1 MKDAPVLIRR
11 FGSAQ
16 THDRALLI
24 DALPRGLALFFGGF
38 ALINLLGD
46 LERFIQAE
54 VRSGHFAS
62 EEDAIATA
70 IRLLRQ
76 QVGQPAP
83 SSPTAAPAPDP
94 VLGAM
99 RDAADEMDEIVAE
112 AMKCR
117 EQQPWRLSPG
127 E

>member
-1 MKDAPVLIRR
+1 M
-11 FGSAQ
+11 
-16 THDRALLI
+16 T
-24 DALPRGLALFFGGF
+24 
-38 ALINLLGD
+38 INLPGD

-76 QVGQPAP
+76 QLSQSAQQSPNTPA
-83 SSPTAAPAPDP
+83 APDP

-112 AMKCR
+112 AMTCR